1 MQTSE
6 NLLEFDSSQPRER
19 RTIMNSTQRG
29 FISII
34 RSAITGQPNIL
45 PEDFDLA
52 TAAAIAKK
60 HQIIPIL
67 FYGAQQCGISE
78 KDPLM
83 RKLFI
88 STCQYLSVSE
98 RQMQEVEQ
106 IFAAFEEAGI
116 DYMPLKGTLMKSM
129 YPKQEMRPMSDAD
142 ILIRY
147 EQYEDRIKGIME
159 SLGFQEGRTS
169 DNELVWERPCAYIE
183 LHRRLL
189 PSYNKDYYAYY
200 GDGWRLAK
208 CQQGSRYAMS
218 DEDQMV
224 FLFTH
229 FAKHYRDAGIGIRH
243 LVDIQVYLDK
253 HPALDQA
260 YIREQL
266 KQLQLCEFYDNILK
280 TLQVWFEDQKP
291 DQVVEFI
298 TQIVFNSGVYGTEQA
313 HVLSDA
319 LKLSKKAGKSR
330 KIRQRKLLAEGFPDY
345 SYMCIRYPKLKG
357 KKILLPAYWV
367 ARLVTALFSRDKVIS
382 KRKKR
387 LDYISDENVSDYQQA
402 LNFVGLDFNFK
413 E

>member
-1 MQTSE
+1 
-6 NLLEFDSSQPRER
+6 
-19 RTIMNSTQRG
+19 MNSTQRG

-34 RSAITGQPNIL
+34 RSAVTGQPNIL

-52 TAAAIAKK
+52 AAAAIAKK

-98 RQMQEVEQ
+98 RQMQEVER
-106 IFAAFEEAGI
+106 IFAAFEEESV
-116 DYMPLKGTLMKSM
+116 DYMPLKGTLMKSL
-129 YPKQEMRPMSDAD
+129 YPRQEMRPMSDAD

-147 EQYEDRIKGIME
+147 EQYEEIIKPLME
-159 SLGFQEGRTS
+159 KLGFSEGRTS

-208 CQQGSRYAMS
+208 LQQGTRYAMS

-253 HPALDQA
+253 HPALDQG

-266 KQLQLCEFYDNILK
+266 RQLQLCEFYDNILK
-280 TLQVWFEDQKP
+280 TLRVWFADEESDAVS
-291 DQVVEFI
+291 DFI
-298 TQIVFNSGVYGTEQA
+298 TQMVFNSGVYGTEQA
-313 HVLSDA
+313 HALSDA

-330 KIRQRKLLAEGFPDY
+330 KLRQRKLLAEIFPDY
-345 SYMCIRYPKLKG
+345 NYMCIRYPKLKG
-357 KKILLPAYWV
+357 KKILLPVYWV
-367 ARLVTALFSRDKVIS
+367 LRLLDAVFHRGDKIRAR
-382 KRKKR
+382 RKK

>member
-1 MQTSE
+1 
-6 NLLEFDSSQPRER
+6 
-19 RTIMNSTQRG
+19 MNSTQRG

-45 PEDFDLA
+45 PEDFDLNA
-52 TAAAIAKK
+52 AAAIAKK

-106 IFAAFEEAGI
+106 IFAAFEQAGV
-116 DYMPLKGTLMKSM
+116 DYMPLKGTLMKSL

-147 EQYEDRIKGIME
+147 EQYEDTIKPLME
-159 SLGFQEGRTS
+159 KLEFREGRTS

-208 CQQGSRYAMS
+208 LQQGYRYAMS

-253 HPALDQA
+253 HPALDQD

-266 KQLQLCEFYDNILK
+266 RQLQLDAFYENILK
-280 TLQVWFEDQKP
+280 TLRVWFADEESDSIS
-291 DQVVEFI
+291 DFI
-298 TQIVFNSGVYGTEQA
+298 TQIVFNSGVYGTEEA
-313 HVLSDA
+313 HALSDA
-319 LKLSKKAGKSR
+319 LKMSKETGKKR
-330 KIRQRKLLAEGFPDY
+330 GLKNRKLLRELFPGY
-345 SYMCIRYPKLKG
+345 AYMRMRYPSLKG
-357 KKILLPAYWV
+357 KKLLLPFYWI
-367 ARLVTALFSRDKVIS
+367 ARLVTALFRRDKEIS
-382 KRKKR
+382 RRKKR
-387 LDYISDENVSDYQQA
+387 LNYISDKNVNDYQRA
-402 LNFVGLDFNFK
+402 LHAVGLDFNF
-413 E
+413 EE